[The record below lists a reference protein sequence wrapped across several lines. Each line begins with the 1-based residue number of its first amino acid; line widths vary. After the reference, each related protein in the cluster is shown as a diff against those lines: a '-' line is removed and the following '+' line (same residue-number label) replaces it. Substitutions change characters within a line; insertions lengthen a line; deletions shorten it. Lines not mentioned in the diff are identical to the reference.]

1 VRMADLGPIAEEV
14 GALALVDHHVH
25 PVLGREVTS
34 GEFERLITESD
45 RPVPAGTSQFD
56 SQLGVAVRRWCG
68 PVLGL
73 EPSAPAGEYL
83 ARRADLGPAET
94 ARLLIAASGVDRLLV
109 DTGYPRDGLLTLDG
123 MRQLTGG
130 RADEIVRLE
139 QVAEGLAHS
148 GQVSAA
154 TFAESFR
161 AALWQRTERA
171 RGVKSI
177 VAYRHGFAF
186 DPSPPAPAEVTTA
199 AGQWLRAIETT
210 GDARLRHVVLLRYL
224 LWTGVE
230 RGLPVQLHTG
240 FGDPDVDLRLA
251 NPLLLRGFLERT
263 GPRGVP
269 VMLLHCYP
277 YHREAGYLA
286 QAYPHVHFDL
296 GLAINYLG
304 ARATAVVAESL
315 ELAPFAKVLYSS
327 DAFALPELVYLGAL
341 LWRRATA
348 RVLGEWVTSGEWSHA
363 DAVRTAGLIGSGNAM
378 RVYKLS

>member
-1 VRMADLGPIAEEV
+1 MADPGPIAEEV
-14 GALALVDHHVH
+14 GALVLIDHHVH
-25 PVLGREVTS
+25 PVLGREVAP

-45 RPVPAGTSQFD
+45 RPIPPGTSQFD
-56 SQLGVAVRRWCG
+56 SQLGIAIRRWCG

-73 EPSAPAGEYL
+73 EPSAPASEYL
-83 ARRADLGPAET
+83 ARRAELGPGEA
-94 ARLLIAASGVDRLLV
+94 ARLLTGASGLDRLLV
-109 DTGYPRDGLLTLDG
+109 DTGYLRDGLLTLAG
-123 MRQLTGG
+123 MQQLTGG

-139 QVAEGLAHS
+139 QVAEDLADS
-148 GQVSAA
+148 GDVTAA
-154 TFAESFR
+154 TFADGFR
-161 AALWQRTERA
+161 AALWQRTGRA

-177 VAYRHGFAF
+177 IAYRHGLAF
-186 DPSPPAPAEVTTA
+186 DPSAPAPAEVTAA
-199 AGQWLRAIETT
+199 AGRWLRAIETT
-210 GDARLRHVVLLRYL
+210 GDTRLRDVVLLRHL
-224 LWTGVE
+224 LWAGVE

-251 NPLLLRGFLERT
+251 SPLLLREFLERT
-263 GPRGVP
+263 QARGVP

-363 DAVRTAGLIGSGNAM
+363 DAVRIAGLMGAGNAR
-378 RVYKLS
+378 RVYGLP

>member
-1 VRMADLGPIAEEV
+1 MADPGQIAEEV
-14 GALALVDHHVH
+14 GALALIDHHVH
-25 PVLGREVTS
+25 PVLARQVTP

-45 RPVPAGTSQFD
+45 RPIPAGTSQFD
-56 SQLGVAVRRWCG
+56 SQLGIAVRRWCG

-73 EPSAPAGEYL
+73 AASAPASEYL
-83 ARRADLGPAET
+83 ARRTELGPGET
-94 ARLLIAASGVDRLLV
+94 ATLLIGASGVDRLLV
-109 DTGYPRDGLLTLDG
+109 DTGYPLDGLLTLAG
-123 MRQLTGG
+123 MRRLTGG

-139 QVAEGLAHS
+139 QVAEDLARA
-148 GQVSAA
+148 GEVSAA
-154 TFAESFR
+154 TFAGRFR

-177 VAYRHGFAF
+177 IAYRHGLAF
-186 DPSPPAPAEVTTA
+186 DPEPPAPAEVTAA
-199 AGQWLRAIETT
+199 AGRWLRAAEAT
-210 GDARLRHVVLLRYL
+210 GDARLRDVVLLRHL

-230 RGLPVQLHTG
+230 RGLPVQIHTG

-251 NPLLLRGFLERT
+251 NPLLLRAFLERT
-263 GPRGVP
+263 QAQDVP

-286 QAYPHVHFDL
+286 QAYPHVHLDL

-304 ARATAVVAESL
+304 ARAAAVVAESL

-327 DAFALPELVYLGAL
+327 DAFALPELLYLGAL

-348 RVLGEWVTSGEWSHA
+348 RVLGGWVAGGEWSHA
-363 DAVRTAGLIGSGNAM
+363 DAVRVAGLIGAGNAR
-378 RVYKLS
+378 RVYGLS

>member
-1 VRMADLGPIAEEV
+1 MADPRPVAEEV

-25 PVLGREVTS
+25 PVLGRQVTP

-45 RPVPAGTSQFD
+45 RPIPPGTSQFD
-56 SQLGVAVRRWCG
+56 SQLGIAVRRWCG

-73 EPSAPAGEYL
+73 EPSAPPSDYL
-83 ARRADLGPAET
+83 ARRAELGPGKT
-94 ARLLIAASGVDRLLV
+94 ARLLLGASGVDRLLV
-109 DTGYPRDGLLTLDG
+109 DTGYLRDGLFTLG
-123 MRQLTGG
+123 EMRQLTSG
-130 RADEIVRLE
+130 RAEEIVRLE
-139 QVAEGLAHS
+139 QVAEGLADS
-148 GQVSAA
+148 GEVTAA
-154 TFAESFR
+154 TFADSFR
-161 AALWQRTERA
+161 AALWRRTERA

-177 VAYRHGFAF
+177 IAYRHGLGF
-186 DPSPPAPAEVTTA
+186 DPSPPAPAEVTAA
-199 AGQWLRAIETT
+199 AGRWLRAIEIT
-210 GDARLRHVVLLRYL
+210 GDARLREVVLLRHL

-240 FGDPDVDLRLA
+240 FGDPDLDLRLA
-251 NPLLLRGFLERT
+251 NPLLLREFLERT
-263 GPRGVP
+263 ERRGVP

-286 QAYPHVHFDL
+286 QVYPHVHFDL

-304 ARATAVVAESL
+304 ARATAVVAESM

-363 DAVRTAGLIGSGNAM
+363 DAVRIAGLIGAGNAR
-378 RVYKLS
+378 RVYGLS